1 MDILTNDYVSVI
13 AAIFGFAIIAYLILT
28 LFISKKEGL
37 ENQTTEEEEEEEVN
51 PVETARTI
59 ETANQGL
66 SSILAIK
73 ANKTPYEDII
83 VGLTSYYDNLIVN
96 TIINAK
102 MNTKGEYNLENIIK
116 YKQIQDVLTHSLN
129 FIDSQ

>member
-1 MDILTNDYVSVI
+1 MDILSNDYVTVI
-13 AAIFGFAIIAYLILT
+13 ASIFGFAIIFYLILT
-28 LFISKKEGL
+28 LFICKKEGL
-37 ENQTTEEEEEEEVN
+37 ENQTSSTDDEEVN
-51 PVETARTI
+51 PVETANSI
-59 ETANQGL
+59 ETANKGL

-83 VGLTSYYDNLIVN
+83 VGLTSYYDNLILN

-102 MNTKGEYNLENIIK
+102 MNTKGEYNLESIIK

-129 FIDSQ
+129 FIDSE

>member
-1 MDILTNDYVSVI
+1 MDILSNDYVSVI
-13 AAIFGFAIIAYLILT
+13 ASIFGFAIIAYLIVT

-37 ENQTTEEEEEEEVN
+37 ENQTIEEEEQVS
-51 PVETARTI
+51 PVETATSI
-59 ETANQGL
+59 ETADKGL
-66 SSILAIK
+66 RNILAIK

-83 VGLTSYYDNLIVN
+83 VGLTNYYDNLIVN

-102 MNTKGEYNLENIIK
+102 MNANGEYNLENIIK

-129 FIDSQ
+129 FIDSE